1 MTERLIHG
9 RLDASVAA
17 VVEAGL
23 ELLPDF
29 ELAAIPL
36 LDGQE
41 RPGEWPNVKRRLRA
55 EGIRVVEHR
64 GALLL
69 TPGELD
75 QFGSVG
81 LFTGNDELLLAVEW
95 KDEFESFPGRLN
107 TESHDFG
114 EGTPL
119 GLEEWMLDAGCV
131 LAMGDGLGLNFAT
144 IDPDLGARLRARFRP
159 LGAKR

>member
-1 MTERLIHG
+1 MTERLHHG
-9 RLDASVAA
+9 RLDGSVAA
-17 VVEAGL
+17 VVDSGL

-41 RPGEWPNVKRRLRA
+41 RPAEWPAVKRRLRA

-64 GALLL
+64 GVILL

-81 LFTGNDELLLAVEW
+81 LFTGNDELLLITAEW
-95 KDEFESFPGRLN
+95 NDEFESFPGRLN
-107 TESHDFG
+107 TESHDFN
-114 EGTPL
+114 EATPL
-119 GLEEWMLDAGCV
+119 GLEEWMMDAGCV
-131 LAMGDGLGLNFAT
+131 LATGE
-144 IDPDLGARLRARFRP
+144 
-159 LGAKR
+159 